1 MNGNIRA
8 RSYLS
13 LTLATLAVSISLAA
27 YGAPQKTTESQP
39 KPKAAEKQTP
49 AKTTHEK
56 SQNGKESHPRNAAAH
71 SGSAKSDNHVVLR
84 AMRKELDRSFSR
96 LKNAGNAPL
105 YFLAYRVYD
114 TETVDIKGTF
124 GGLLGTNRA
133 KKSRV
138 VDIDLRV
145 GSPERDNSHPVR
157 GGGFDISSMF
167 SGGSPFKF
175 TPMEDNEDALRVA
188 LWALTDSEFKSAQ
201 KKYMMVL
208 ANKDVKVEEEDAS
221 ADFSLEA
228 PQKEFKVSDSLNVDR
243 KLWEDRIRR
252 LSKIYRSY
260 PGIEDSDVAFT
271 ATKTTRYLV
280 TSEGTEIQDER
291 IQYRVFTTAKA
302 VASDGMRLALYDG
315 IEAPSLADV
324 PDEAHLEK
332 MVTSVAKDLVALRM
346 APVAEPYVGPAI
358 LKAKASG
365 VFFHETFGHR
375 IEGHRQKSEDEGR
388 TFAKKVGQQIMPEFV
403 TVSDDP
409 TRVRFGAKALNGHYK
424 FDDEGVPGSK
434 VTLVD
439 KGVLK
444 TFLMGRSPI
453 KDFTTSNGHGR
464 CSPGRDPVAR
474 QANLIIDSAKR
485 VPYPKLRE
493 MLIEEVKKQ
502 GKPYGLIFDEIA
514 GGFTMTQSVLPQVYK
529 LLPLRVWKVFPDG
542 KPDQL
547 MRGADLVGTPLASLE
562 RIMCGADDDDTFNG
576 TCGAESGWVPV
587 SATSPSLLVGTIEVE
602 RQHKAQDKPPLL
614 PSPMSEPDKETTS
627 ETPAKGAA
635 K

>member
-8 RSYLS
+8 RSGLAMS
-13 LTLATLAVSISLAA
+13 LATLAISVSLAA
-27 YGAPQKTTESQP
+27 YGAPQKSAKSGAEKTT
-39 KPKAAEKQTP
+39 AEKQAP
-49 AKTTHEK
+49 AKSSQEK
-56 SQNGKESHPRNAAAH
+56 VSGEKGAH
-71 SGSAKSDNHVVLR
+71 SKGSPSHGAGARGDNHVVLH

-96 LKNAGNAPL
+96 LKSAGNAPL
-105 YFLAYRVYD
+105 YFLAYRIYD

-124 GGLLGTNRA
+124 GGLLGTERPR
-133 KKSRV
+133 KTRV

-145 GSPERDNSHPVR
+145 GSPERDSSHPVR
-157 GGGFDISSMF
+157 GGGFDISSFF

-188 LWALTDSEFKSAQ
+188 LWSMTDKEFKSAQ

-208 ANKDVKVEEEDAS
+208 ANKDVKVEEEDNS
-221 ADFSLEA
+221 ADFSLET
-228 PQKEFKVSDSLNVDR
+228 PQKDLKVSESLNIDR
-243 KLWEDRIRR
+243 KLWDDRIRR

-260 PGIEDSDVAFT
+260 PGIEDATVEFT

-291 IQYRVFTTAKA
+291 IQYRVFTTAKT
-302 VASDGMRLALYDG
+302 VAADGMRLALYDG
-315 IEAPSLADV
+315 IEAPTLADV

-332 MVTSVAKDLVALRM
+332 MVATVAKDLVALRT

-409 TRVRFGAKALNGHYK
+409 TRVRFGSKALNGHYK

-493 MLIEEVKKQ
+493 MLIEEVKRQ

-614 PSPMSEPDKETTS
+614 PSPMSEQDNETKS
-627 ETPAKGAA
+627 ESSSKGAA

>member
-1 MNGNIRA
+1 M
-8 RSYLS
+8 
-13 LTLATLAVSISLAA
+13 
-27 YGAPQKTTESQP
+27 
-39 KPKAAEKQTP
+39 
-49 AKTTHEK
+49 
-56 SQNGKESHPRNAAAH
+56 
-71 SGSAKSDNHVVLR
+71 
-84 AMRKELDRSFSR
+84 
-96 LKNAGNAPL
+96 
-105 YFLAYRVYD
+105 
-114 TETVDIKGTF
+114 
-124 GGLLGTNRA
+124 
-133 KKSRV
+133 
-138 VDIDLRV
+138 DIDLRV
-145 GSPERDNSHPVR
+145 GSPERDSSHPVR
-157 GGGFDISSMF
+157 GGGFDIPSSMF
-167 SGGSPFKF
+167 GGSSPIKF

-188 LWALTDSEFKSAQ
+188 LWARTDQEFKTAQ

-228 PQKEFKVSDSLNVDR
+228 PQKEFKPGTSLNVDR
-243 KLWEDRIRR
+243 QLWENRIRK

-280 TSEGTEIQDER
+280 TSEGTEIEDER
-291 IQYRVFTTAKA
+291 VQFRVYTTAKT
-302 VASDGMRLALYDG
+302 VAADGMRLALYDG
-315 IEAPSLADV
+315 IEAPTLSDI
-324 PDEAHLEK
+324 PDEATLEK
-332 MVTSVAKDLVALRM
+332 LVTNVAKDLVALRT

-409 TRVRFGAKALNGHYK
+409 TRVRLGAKALNGHYK
-424 FDDEGVPGSK
+424 FDDEGVPGEK

-453 KDFTTSNGHGR
+453 KDFAVSNGHGR

-474 QANLIIDSAKR
+474 QANLIIESAKR

-514 GGFTMTQSVLPQVYK
+514 GGFTMTQSVMPQVYK
-529 LLPLRVWKVFPDG
+529 LLPLRVWKVYADGRPDE
-542 KPDQL
+542 L

-614 PSPMSEPDKETTS
+614 PSPISEPESTTS
-627 ETPAKGAA
+627 PDTQKG
-635 K
+635 KGESK